1 MVESGR
7 VLGIS
12 RYGIKKCLGMFLES
26 KGPKLDWFWGCE
38 EEGGVFSANEVE
50 ARKEA
55 LDDYNM

>member
-1 MVESGR
+1 
-7 VLGIS
+7 
-12 RYGIKKCLGMFLES
+12 MFLES

-55 LDDYNM
+55 LDDYNV